1 MEDSSQTQLKQQQCD
16 DHSCCYCYSKAGN
29 EIHVHFLILTPRL
42 MTAARHLLWFNEDE
56 SRRINLRAP
65 EFIYEITDL
74 SYQMFVFR
82 VNLDHTASFS
92 SCVSCFSGPS
102 SKSDPTNLSLVG
114 LLKKTT
120 ISAVTGFFWIIFK
133 LS

>member
-1 MEDSSQTQLKQQQCD
+1 MEDSSHTQLKPQQCD

-42 MTAARHLLWFNEDE
+42 VTAARPLLRFNEDE
-56 SRRINLRAP
+56 SRRVNLRAP

-74 SYQMFVFR
+74 SYQMFVLR

-92 SCVSCFSGPS
+92 SRVSCFSGPS

-114 LLKKTT
+114 LLKRRLVMSHR
-120 ISAVTGFFWIIFK
+120 IFWIIFK